1 MTTRGFSVDR
11 AITPVIVR
19 SPHVTSGHSP
29 RVVSEVAR
37 GGAVLH
43 QPDADQ
49 KDTALRVA
57 QWAMSR
63 LADRA
68 AAPAV
73 EPANRGPLP
82 DITSTGMGTAR
93 AWTVLRDDVLATARP
108 TDHPRYLA
116 FVPGAASVA
125 AVLADMAVSGAGVYG
140 GSELEGGAVVTA
152 ERAALRW
159 LADVVGMPAGAHG
172 AFVSGGSMA
181 NLSALVVARHVAQRR
196 QEWQPTVIIS
206 GASAHTSVSAAAG
219 VMGCRFVPVGE
230 PDGRLRAEALLG
242 ALRHID
248 SRDIAAVVATAGA
261 TNTGAVDEIDEIARV
276 CREHGVWLHVDAAYG
291 GAALLSN
298 RTRPAF
304 AGIELADS
312 VTIDP
317 HKWLFTPF
325 DCAAVLYRDP
335 SLARAS
341 HTQTAPYLDAVQ
353 GTDYDNPADYALHLS
368 RRPRGLPL
376 WMSLIAHGTDAY
388 VRSVE
393 ICLDLAEYA
402 AARVRR
408 SPALALLAEPSLSI
422 LTFER
427 VGWSRAD
434 YQRWSLSAR
443 RRGLGLITP
452 TVVARRDALRF
463 CFVNPQTTP
472 ADIDLLLDDI
482 IAFEPDADDLEF
494 RVQG

>member
-1 MTTRGFSVDR
+1 MTPFV
-11 AITPVIVR
+11 
-19 SPHVTSGHSP
+19 P
-29 RVVSEVAR
+29 R
-37 GGAVLH
+37 AVLH
-43 QPDADQ
+43 HPHADQ
-49 KDTALRVA
+49 QDTAFQVA
-57 QWAMSR
+57 EWAMFR
-63 LADRA
+63 LADRTGT
-68 AAPAV
+68 PA
-73 EPANRGPLP
+73 EPAGPLP
-82 DITSTGMGTAR
+82 DISATGIGTAR
-93 AWTVLRDDVLATARP
+93 AWEILRDDVLATARP

-159 LADVVGMPAGAHG
+159 LADLVGLPDGAHG

-181 NLSALVVARHVAQRR
+181 NLSALVVARHATQRR
-196 QEWQPTVIIS
+196 RGWQPSVIIA
-206 GASAHTSVSAAAG
+206 GANAHSSIAAAAG
-219 VMGCRFVPVGE
+219 VMGCRFLAVGK
-230 PDGRLRAEALLG
+230 PDNRLTAKPILEAL
-242 ALRHID
+242 RNTD
-248 SRDIAAVVATAGA
+248 PMDVAAVVATAGA
-261 TNTGAVDEIDEIARV
+261 TNTGAVDDLAEIARV
-276 CREHGVWLHVDAAYG
+276 CHEHGIWLHVDAAYG

-298 RTRPAF
+298 RSRPTF

-325 DCAAVLYRDP
+325 DCGAVIYREP

-376 WMSLIAHGTDAY
+376 WMSLLAHGTDAY

-408 SPALALLAEPSLSI
+408 SDALTLAAEPSLSVV
-422 LTFER
+422 TFER

-434 YQRWSLSAR
+434 YERWSLSAR

-452 TVVARRDALRF
+452 TAVAGRTALRF

-482 IAFEPDADDLEF
+482 VGFVPSTDSVAYQFPA
-494 RVQG
+494 

>member
-1 MTTRGFSVDR
+1 MTSRGLSASR
-11 AITPVIVR
+11 SLTPVAIR
-19 SPHVTSGHSP
+19 SPHAGS
-29 RVVSEVAR
+29 SESRRLVAEVPASR
-37 GGAVLH
+37 AVLH
-43 QPDADQ
+43 QPDRDQ
-49 KDTALRVA
+49 RDTAIRVA
-57 QWAMSR
+57 EWAMSR

-68 AAPAV
+68 ATPVDPAD
-73 EPANRGPLP
+73 RGPLP
-82 DITSTGMGTAR
+82 EITSTGIGTAC
-93 AWTVLRDDVLATARP
+93 AWAVLRDDVLATARP

-140 GSELEGGAVVTA
+140 GSELEAGAVVTA

-159 LADVVGMPAGAHG
+159 LADVIRLPADAHG

-181 NLSALVVARHVAQRR
+181 NLSALVVARHAAQRR
-196 QEWQPTVIIS
+196 RGWQPSVIIS
-206 GASAHTSVSAAAG
+206 GANAHSSVAAAAG

-230 PDGRLRAEALLG
+230 PDGRLRAESVRG
-242 ALRHID
+242 VLRHTD
-248 SRDIAAVVATAGA
+248 PRDVAAVVATAGA
-261 TNTGAVDEIDEIARV
+261 TNTGAVDELDEIARV

-298 RTRPAF
+298 RTRPVF
-304 AGIELADS
+304 AGIEFADS

-325 DCAAVLYRDP
+325 DCAAVIYREP
-335 SLARAS
+335 ALARAS
-341 HTQTAPYLDAVQ
+341 HTQTAPYLEAVQ
-353 GTDYDNPADYALHLS
+353 GEYDNPADYALHLS

-376 WMSLIAHGTDAY
+376 WMSLLAHGTDAY
-388 VRSVE
+388 ERSVDQ
-393 ICLDLAEYA
+393 CLDLAEYA

-408 SPALALLAEPSLSI
+408 TGALALVADPSLSVVA
-422 LTFER
+422 FER

-434 YQRWSLSAR
+434 YEEWSLSAR

-452 TVVARRDALRF
+452 TKVAGRDALRF

-472 ADIDLLLDDI
+472 ADVDLLLDDI
-482 IAFEPDADDLEF
+482 VRFESSSDPVDLQF
-494 RVQG
+494 PA